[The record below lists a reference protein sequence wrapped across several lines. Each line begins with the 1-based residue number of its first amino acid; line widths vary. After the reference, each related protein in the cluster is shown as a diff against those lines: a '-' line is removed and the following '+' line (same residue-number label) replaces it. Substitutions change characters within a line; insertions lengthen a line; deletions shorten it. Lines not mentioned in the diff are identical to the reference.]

1 MQVYR
6 ADAILG
12 KYCSDDNPPLLTS
25 SRELTIYFHSD
36 VSINSFGFKAN
47 YTIFDKEGE
56 YLSYHI
62 FPIRIYKQF
71 HTIFSFTAMRE
82 RSSKT

>member
-71 HTIFSFTAMRE
+71 HTIFSFTAMHE
-82 RSSKT
+82 RSNKT